1 MKVLLSEKNRKSTAI
16 GPILTICYTNHAL
29 DQFLECLLDNKIN
42 KIVRLGARSKSER
55 IREFYLDRIFSRRPK
70 ISHQGFMLYE
80 AYEELEQIKS
90 EALKLQDK
98 LSRRWMSWDDVR
110 NYLLVEYTGHYLQ
123 FSDNLGPDV
132 PALLLNIDE
141 ESDQPQDEMNK
152 RENKNEWITV
162 GEEKTKNKPI
172 WDQWTNGVDI
182 R

>member
-1 MKVLLSEKNRKSTAI
+1 MNWIFLIIFQKCLQGPPGTGKTFVGVEIMKVLLSEKNRKSTAI

-55 IREFYLDRIFSRRPK
+55 IREFNLDRISSSRPK

-98 LSRRWMSWDDVR
+98 L
-110 NYLLVEYTGHYLQ
+110 LQ
-123 FSDNLGPDV
+123 
-132 PALLLNIDE
+132 
-141 ESDQPQDEMNK
+141 
-152 RENKNEWITV
+152 
-162 GEEKTKNKPI
+162 
-172 WDQWTNGVDI
+172 
-182 R
+182 